1 LFDASLFELK
11 EPLLR
16 LFFYVAPG
24 LLEFVR
30 VATLVQLPG
39 ERAAKMNED
48 KPVDFMARFASSEPF
63 ERVFR
68 EGMGLVEETAD
79 YLDGPGRKEA
89 RLLDREGAV
98 AYATE
103 SMRLTTRLMQM
114 ASWLL
119 LQRAM
124 QAGEITRDDA
134 QAEKRRINLE
144 AVGPAA
150 PVAGG
155 NGVPEGLT
163 SLINRSLRL
172 HERILT
178 LDRSLAGPRE
188 AEAGENP
195 VGEQLEQLAKAF
207 GAG

>member
-1 LFDASLFELK
+1 M
-11 EPLLR
+11 R

-24 LLEFVR
+24 LLETSR
-30 VATLVQLPG
+30 VTTLGQFWG

-103 SMRLTTRLMQM
+103 SMRLTTRLMQL

-150 PVAGG
+150 PVAGSL
-155 NGVPEGLT
+155 GVPEGLT
-163 SLINRSLRL
+163 LLITRSLRL

-178 LDRSLAGPRE
+178 LDRSLAAPAE
-188 AEAGENP
+188 PEAGENP
-195 VGEQLEQLAKAF
+195 VGDQLDQLAKAF
-207 GAG
+207 GAR

>member
-1 LFDASLFELK
+1 
-11 EPLLR
+11 
-16 LFFYVAPG
+16 
-24 LLEFVR
+24 
-30 VATLVQLPG
+30 
-39 ERAAKMNED
+39 MNED

-79 YLDGPGRKEA
+79 YLDGPGRKDA

-124 QAGEITRDDA
+124 QAGEITQDDA
-134 QAEKRRINLE
+134 QAEKRRISLE
-144 AVGPAA
+144 EVGAAA
-150 PVAGG
+150 PLAGSH
-155 NGVPEGLT
+155 GVPEGLA
-163 SLINRSLRL
+163 SLISRSLRL

-178 LDRSLAGPRE
+178 LDRALASP
-188 AEAGENP
+188 AEGDAGENP
-195 VGEQLEQLAKAF
+195 VSQQLDQLAKAF
-207 GAG
+207 GRR

>member
-1 LFDASLFELK
+1 MSTRASGVVEPFGAVPFGQKLAGSDAFKSLFK
-11 EPLLR
+11 
-16 LFFYVAPG
+16 
-24 LLEFVR
+24 
-30 VATLVQLPG
+30 
-39 ERAAKMNED
+39 
-48 KPVDFMARFASSEPF
+48 
-63 ERVFR
+63 
-68 EGMGLVEETAD
+68 EGMYLVELSAA
-79 YLDGPGRKEA
+79 YLDGPGRLEA
-89 RLLDREGAV
+89 KALPRAV
-98 AYATE
+98 ALAYASE

-207 GAG
+207 GAC